1 MRKDK
6 KVQNT
11 PGLGIHIDHEK
22 GTSQQWHTSTK
33 RWATR
38 VGRLITD
45 VLRLSIRGR
54 IRMKEKFLRRREAVK
69 ITGLSYSTIYRQ
81 MPKDEFPRQLLVGPR
96 AVRWRASDIR
106 AWMDSRPWG

>member
-45 VLRLSIRGR
+45 VLRLLNQR
-54 IRMKEKFLRRREAVK
+54 
-69 ITGLSYSTIYRQ
+69 
-81 MPKDEFPRQLLVGPR
+81 KD
-96 AVRWRASDIR
+96 
-106 AWMDSRPWG
+106 